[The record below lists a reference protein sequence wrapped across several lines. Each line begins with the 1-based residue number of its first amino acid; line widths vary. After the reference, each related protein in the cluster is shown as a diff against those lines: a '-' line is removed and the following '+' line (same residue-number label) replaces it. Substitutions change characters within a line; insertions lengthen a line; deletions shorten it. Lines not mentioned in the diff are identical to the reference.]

1 MIWDKTTRIG
11 GCLTWFG
18 NIGFVVMNYW
28 PPGNIRG
35 QFLRNVFPLVL
46 PEKENGLETIVLD
59 KGNFM
64 KFVDVD
70 QNVAAAGAEKEEKK
84 EDVDREESPVKS
96 EKGHSDIPEEVVE
109 SAPETTAENDNEY
122 VTDVDGHHVVDN
134 AETPDS
140 TQEAKVQV
148 EPENFSASD
157 LDATTTNWTD
167 NDEDNVAVE
176 PEKRVVEDVLD
187 SGNSLSENGASQE
200 SEPVSNEH
208 PEDEYEVMR
217 PSVTDQQEDEYEVMR
232 PSVTDQQEDE
242 YEVMRPSVTD
252 QQEDEY
258 EVMKPS
264 VTDHQ
269 EDEYEVMRPS
279 VTDHQ
284 EDEYEVMKPSVTDQQ
299 EDEYEVMKP
308 SVTDQQEEEYEVMRP
323 SVSLSEKQNDS
334 PFSPQILEEG
344 DVFSPEK
351 NDYEDEPIYMELHPE
366 DDYMEIEP
374 TDDYEYMKP
383 AGKPVY
389 ENGQASK
396 NMYENTNKYNH
407 DYFNMQRVDDYDYN
421 NDHDYETLSK
431 FRKSKEEPI
440 YDLPTPIT
448 IEGGLSGAIFLY
460 SQPPG
465 FEGNVSEES
474 IGDEG
479 DYERGAVLEE
489 LVTEGISSDDEGVSV
504 KVDMEEVEDVQS
516 AIPVVEEVF
525 AVGDR
530 NKAVI
535 DAPGVANENSEL
547 GEPDTDSVLEFDK
560 DVPLD
565 VVASDSNAES
575 ESKPVTEPID
585 ESTLDVHKTVVSEGS
600 LGVVTEVPAKLEQD
614 SVSLSAAQKS
624 TSDDT
629 TGSEHVAGSDV
640 EHVAESSI
648 EVQAMMASDVESTI
662 DAATLAER
670 STNDDAI
677 NSKPSPDPVAVADAA
692 AELVSVSLTN
702 VVTELSPEPTR
713 KTEVDFSGDSNTG
726 VEIDITQINGP

>member
-1 MIWDKTTRIG
+1 MLICTNLYTSTHPFLFQELCGFTQMIWDKTTRIG

-46 PEKENGLETIVLD
+46 PEKENGLETVVLD

-70 QNVAAAGAEKEEKK
+70 QNVASVDVEKEENK
-84 EDVDREESPVKS
+84 EEVDRQEGPLKTEN
-96 EKGHSDIPEEVVE
+96 GHSDIPEEPVE
-109 SAPETTAENDNEY
+109 LTPEKTKENDDEN
-122 VTDVDGHHVVDN
+122 VTDVDGHHVANN
-134 AETPDS
+134 AETSDCTS
-140 TQEAKVQV
+140 TQDRREKV
-148 EPENFSASD
+148 EPEDLSPPD
-157 LDATTTNWTD
+157 LDATTTTRAD
-167 NDEDNVAVE
+167 NDGEDQDNVAVE
-176 PEKRVVEDVLD
+176 SENRGVEDVLD
-187 SGNSLSENGASQE
+187 SGNSLSENGISQE
-200 SEPVSNEH
+200 SEPVPNEH
-208 PEDEYEVMR
+208 PDEDEYEVMG
-217 PSVTDQQEDEYEVMR
+217 

-264 VTDHQ
+264 VTEQQ

-279 VTDHQ
+279 VTDQQEDEYEVMRPSVTEQQ
-284 EDEYEVMKPSVTDQQ
+284 EDEYEVMKPSVTEQQEDEYEVMRPSVTDEKEDEYEVMRPSVTDQQ
-299 EDEYEVMKP
+299 EDEYEVMRP
-308 SVTDQQEEEYEVMRP
+308 SVTEQQEDEYEVMRP

-344 DVFSPEK
+344 EVFSPER
-351 NDYEDEPIYMELHPE
+351 NDYEDEPIYMELHPN

-383 AGKPVY
+383 SGKPVY

-396 NMYENTNKYNH
+396 NIYENTNKYDH

-489 LVTEGISSDDEGVSV
+489 LVTEGMSSDDEGVSV
-504 KVDMEEVEDVQS
+504 QVDMEEVEDVQS
-516 AIPVVEEVF
+516 AIPVVEEII
-525 AVGDR
+525 AVGD
-530 NKAVI
+530 KSKGVI
-535 DAPGVANENSEL
+535 DTSGAAGENLGL
-547 GEPDTDSVLEFDK
+547 GEQAAESVLEFDK
-560 DVPLD
+560 NAPKMWLHQIPL
-565 VVASDSNAES
+565 
-575 ESKPVTEPID
+575 
-585 ESTLDVHKTVVSEGS
+585 
-600 LGVVTEVPAKLEQD
+600 
-614 SVSLSAAQKS
+614 
-624 TSDDT
+624 
-629 TGSEHVAGSDV
+629 
-640 EHVAESSI
+640 
-648 EVQAMMASDVESTI
+648 
-662 DAATLAER
+662 
-670 STNDDAI
+670 
-677 NSKPSPDPVAVADAA
+677 
-692 AELVSVSLTN
+692 
-702 VVTELSPEPTR
+702 PTQ
-713 KTEVDFSGDSNTG
+713 N
-726 VEIDITQINGP
+726 